1 MYSMSNPNKIYA
13 FYPNL
18 SIKYVKDNNP
28 YNVIITYN
36 YNIGHNIPIAT
47 KYITL
52 RSINLKTFC
61 ITIKKIKSI

>member
-18 SIKYVKDNNP
+18 SVKYVKDNNP
-28 YNVIITYN
+28 YNVIMNYN

-47 KYITL
+47 KYIIL
-52 RSINLKTFC
+52 RSINLSQFG
-61 ITIKKIKSI
+61 IILKKIKSI